1 MALPSSVDVKQEI
14 KQNKNSHVGIVV
26 HINDQIL
33 SCLMYQSIS
42 LESAKQKRDNPQRKA
57 ELYIYFQADQEMIDT
72 MSQKLQESLEVALKY
87 PELHKTCKENL
98 SKLDTFY
105 VNYIMKFDYKNSDLS
120 QAEMI
125 GSGSYANVYKGI
137 MKDSGKE
144 VAVKIAK
151 DVVNMSNVT
160 DVLTE
165 DKIMR

>member
-1 MALPSSVDVKQEI
+1 MSV
-14 KQNKNSHVGIVV
+14 
-26 HINDQIL
+26 
-33 SCLMYQSIS
+33 
-42 LESAKQKRDNPQRKA
+42 
-57 ELYIYFQADQEMIDT
+57 YFQADQDMIDT

-87 PELHKTCKENL
+87 PELHKTCKDNL

-120 QAEMI
+120 QGDMI
-125 GSGSYANVYKGI
+125 GSGSYANVYKGVLT
-137 MKDSGKE
+137 DSGKE

-165 DKIMR
+165 DKIMRWVAFLFVKIISIWHKCEVRIDKFVPMVTVLAYEALPSDAKQVARGTDLSICTLQ